1 MNDFLKSIAPALG
14 TALLGPMGGIA
25 AKFIA
30 DKIGIDEKT
39 VDAVTE
45 AIGGNKLT
53 ADQLAGIKLAEIEFQ
68 KFCKTNNVDLEKIA
82 AADRDSARTN
92 NVAGGTQNKLFL
104 LSVLLLG
111 IALGCE
117 VWVLFNGYPVHV
129 PEIVVGRILGL
140 MDSIAAAVLAYW
152 FGTTASSAVKTNLI
166 AQAPAVK

>member
-39 VDAVTE
+39 VDAVSN
-45 AIGGNKLT
+45 AISGQKLT

-111 IALGCE
+111 TALGCE

>member
-30 DKIGIDEKT
+30 DKIGLDEKT
-39 VDAVTE
+39 VDAVSN
-45 AIGGNKLT
+45 AISGQKLT

-82 AADRDSARTN
+82 AADRDSARNMQMATRSHMPA
-92 NVAGGTQNKLFL
+92 VLTVLVTAGFFGTL
-104 LSVLLLG
+104 
-111 IALGCE
+111 AA
-117 VWVLFNGYPVHV
+117 LFNM
-129 PEIVVGRILGL
+129 PELKESAPMMIMLGQL
-140 MDSIAAAVLAYW
+140 SAAWAACIAFWL
-152 FGTTASSAVKTNLI
+152 GTTSSSAVKTSLI